1 MSLFEQSGTWSP
13 EDRAESQIR
22 ALAVEVPP
30 GVDGLR
36 VELDYDRSGGGVID
50 LGSARPDGPA
60 RPDGSAR
67 PDGWVGWSGGARSHY
82 VISEEWSTPGYLP
95 TPATPGEWHVVL
107 GLHRVP
113 APGVAYRVTVTGAS
127 RAEVLAERHS
137 QPESPPV
144 PERVPARVLPA
155 VDGMRWRAADFHA
168 HSLHSDG
175 ALSIEELA
183 ALAVS
188 QGLDVLAV
196 TDHNTTSHHAHL
208 PAVGERYGIQLVPGQ
223 EVTSDRGHANAFGD
237 IGFVDFRRPG
247 ERWRREVA
255 GRGGLLSVNHPLAG
269 DCSWR
274 MSLDEPTGV
283 AEIWHSSWLMPALR
297 TWGGPLAWWLS
308 WGEQTVPLGGSDFH
322 RAGNDALPGSPTTW
336 LLCAGDD
343 VLGAVRA
350 GRTSISTDP
359 HGPVLL
365 RLGDDLVAVGADG
378 ALLTGFDRGRRRM
391 LGDRVV
397 TPAGAGPWWL
407 EDDHMSVLALT
418 R

>member
-1 MSLFEQSGTWSP
+1 MSLFEQSGTWRP
-13 EDRAESQIR
+13 EDRVESQIR
-22 ALAVEVPP
+22 ALAFEVPP

-36 VELDYDRSGGGVID
+36 VELDYDRSGAGVID
-50 LGSARPDGPA
+50 LGSARPDGP
-60 RPDGSAR
+60 AR

-95 TPATPGEWHVVL
+95 TPVTPGEWHVVL

-223 EVTSDRGHANAFGD
+223 EVTTDRGHANAFGD
-237 IGFVDFRRPG
+237 IGFVDFRQPG
-247 ERWRREVA
+247 RQWQRDVA
-255 GRGGLLSVNHPLAG
+255 NRGGLLSVNHPLAG
-269 DCSWR
+269 DCAWR
-274 MSLDEPTGV
+274 MSLDEPTAV
-283 AEIWHSSWLMPALR
+283 AEIWHSSWFLLR
-297 TWGGPLAWWLS
+297 TWGAPLAWWQAWS
-308 WGEQTVPLGGSDFH
+308 EQTVPVGGSDFH
-322 RAGNDALPGSPTTW
+322 RVGSDAWPGSPTTW
-336 LLCAGDD
+336 VLTEGDD
-343 VLGAVRA
+343 VLGAVVA
-350 GRTSISTDP
+350 GRTAVSADRA
-359 HGPVLL
+359 GPVLL
-365 RLGDDLVAVGADG
+365 RLGDELVALGADG
-378 ALLTGFDRGRRRM
+378 ALLTGFDRGRRRIV
-391 LGDRVV
+391 GDRAVL
-397 TPAGAGPWWL
+397 PAGPGPWWL
-407 EDDHMSVLALT
+407 EDDHMGALALT
-418 R
+418 P